1 MKKLWAD
8 FKAFIKRGNVIDLAV
23 GVVIGA
29 AFNKIVNSIVNDII
43 MPCINWLMKDVNLL
57 GMKWILRHEE
67 IEAETQKVLVSEI
80 AITYGNLINAF
91 INFIIIAIT
100 LFIIVKVATSGRN
113 SAAKMSA
120 KMAKLRDK
128 ADRLSPKKRAKL
140 EAMEKAEAEKA
151 AAAAEEAARKAAEEA
166 AKPTELSVLTEIRD
180 MLKNQNSSDKQE

>member
-43 MPCINWLMKDVNLL
+43 MPFINWLLRDVDML
-57 GMKWILRHEE
+57 GMKYVLREE
-67 IEAETQKVLVSEI
+67 VLDEAGAIIVSEI

-100 LFIIVKVATSGRN
+100 LFIIVKVATRGRDN
-113 SAAKMSA
+113 ANKFNAKMN
-120 KMAKLRDK
+120 KLRSK
-128 ADRLSPKKRAKL
+128 AERLSPKKRAQL

-151 AAAAEEAARKAAEEA
+151 AAEAAEAARKAAEEA
-166 AKPTELSVLTEIRD
+166 AKPTELSILTEIRD
-180 MLKNQNSSDKQE
+180 MLKEQNSNKNE

>member
-8 FKAFIKRGNVIDLAV
+8 FKAFIKRGNVVDLAV

-43 MPCINWLMKDVNLL
+43 MPFINWLLRDVDVL
-57 GMKWILRHEE
+57 GMKYILRAAEYD
-67 IEAETQKVLVSEI
+67 EAGIVTVSEI

-113 SAAKMSA
+113 NAAKFNA
-120 KMAKLRDK
+120 KMQKMRDK
-128 ADRLSPKKRAKL
+128 AERLSPKKRAQL

-151 AAAAEEAARKAAEEA
+151 AAEAAEAARKAAEEA
-166 AKPTELSVLTEIRD
+166 AKPTELSILAEIRD
-180 MLKNQNSSDKQE
+180 MLKEQNAKKDE